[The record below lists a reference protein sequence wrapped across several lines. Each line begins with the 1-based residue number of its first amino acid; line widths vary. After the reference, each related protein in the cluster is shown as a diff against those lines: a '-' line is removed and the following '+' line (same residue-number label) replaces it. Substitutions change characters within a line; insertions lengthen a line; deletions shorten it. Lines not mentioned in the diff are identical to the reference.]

1 MSVPRASQ
9 FGSGSSELEPQAS
22 PAVFW
27 PGLPYRAVVLV
38 VVLVAG
44 GLLFEQLV
52 DLVLLLM
59 ITVIV
64 ALPIEA
70 SASWLQ
76 RFGVPRAVGAL
87 VSLLLGLGLVSLVL
101 ALIIPPFVHQVSSF
115 ATELPGATKRIEH
128 SVNHTFGLKPGTI
141 AQDVQRFVDRY
152 TQHPSKLLG
161 PLSSIGIGVAG
172 GAAAMVVML
181 ITALYI
187 AINPTPLVRGLLRLV
202 VPAQRASAGRILG
215 RIRVAWLGWLRGIA
229 LDMLVLG
236 GLLFLGM
243 KIIGLPFAVGFAVF
257 SALMTVIPNY
267 GSVVSAI
274 PPILYGLTQSLHQ
287 GVLVAVV
294 YVVVNQIEGNVAL
307 PLIMGRSVRMHPAV
321 VAIGVLVA
329 GALFGVLGLFL
340 SIPLISLA
348 LILIDE
354 IWIRPQE
361 AREANR
367 PVPAQATP
375 SPES

>member
-1 MSVPRASQ
+1 M
-9 FGSGSSELEPQAS
+9 
-22 PAVFW
+22 FW